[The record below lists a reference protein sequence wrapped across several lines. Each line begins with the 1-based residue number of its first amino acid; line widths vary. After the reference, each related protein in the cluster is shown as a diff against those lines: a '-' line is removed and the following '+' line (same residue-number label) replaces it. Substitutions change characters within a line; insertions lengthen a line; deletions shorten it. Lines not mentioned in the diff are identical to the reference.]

1 MLIEKY
7 LEKEKYLSSSE
18 DDYSAVMMIKEYVKE
33 NKDINNDFIKICDE
47 ILTSEK
53 TKNKIRE
60 LMKKGYAYDIAKYIK
75 IDTDEYALEYLKN
88 NPLKNLYIMN
98 YISKKE
104 NVEKL
109 ILSLEKNLP
118 LEKMKGLPT
127 NKIKPITEIEGEHT
141 ALNTVIRKLENF
153 KGIGKN
159 LIICALN
166 SPYLNV
172 RRGAVNTLEKWKE
185 KGYVF
190 PSELIEN
197 IKNLEKIEVDK
208 DLKEKLN
215 KLLK

>member
-1 MLIEKY
+1 M
-7 LEKEKYLSSSE
+7 
-18 DDYSAVMMIKEYVKE
+18 AH
-33 NKDINNDFIKICDE
+33 DIFPFVDVFVVTN
-47 ILTSEK
+47 ILTRNYHEFLHFLILSQ
-53 TKNKIRE
+53 
-60 LMKKGYAYDIAKYIK
+60 YI
-75 IDTDEYALEYLKN
+75 IQSM
-88 NPLKNLYIMN
+88 IMN
-98 YISKKE
+98 YISEKE

-109 ILSLEKNLP
+109 VLSLEKNLP
-118 LEKMKGLPT
+118 LEKIKGLPT